1 MLLWCVHAVMLLW
14 CVRAVMLL
22 WCVQTRRTPTWTP
35 RCHNT
40 HTHTHT
46 HTLPQASTD
55 RRVKPYTSNYHQHKF
70 QLPPP
75 QITSTSNIHQRSP
88 TTHTLP
94 LPTHRHQRHPS
105 KATCIT
111 ITWHQ
116 HHAQTTTSSNHLPV
130 AQQTNTYT
138 MPIRLSSSPHMP
150 SPQPPATTAIP
161 LVQRQRCQNICS
173 HTHIRNTVSQRAS
186 KGHTPHCTADTL
198 HLPPPNISSPT
209 SYQPLGHNTPPTV
222 FSIGACADSHA
233 TSAASPDPE
242 LQPAPVL
249 AADSC
254 QVFGHM
260 SSSLCPAGFHV
271 HGVRLTLVVTEYS
284 ALPVLHMCHP
294 YTVSHHRVHQE
305 TPCPLPHYLPPVRP
319 MTRDTHTQ
327 VNVCL
332 PFINNTIVD
341 FCPSPIVGPIPQ
353 TQNRTT
359 HTSSPNATLEMLLP
373 TGIPNPQPSKHRHN
387 LLLALV

>member
-173 HTHIRNTVSQRAS
+173 HTHTSATLFHKEPVR
-186 KGHTPHCTADTL
+186 DTL
-198 HLPPPNISSPT
+198 HIAQPTRSTFPHQTYLVQRATNLLDTIRHLPCSQSAPV
-209 SYQPLGHNTPPTV
+209 PTV
-222 FSIGACADSHA
+222 M
-233 TSAASPDPE
+233 
-242 LQPAPVL
+242 LRQPP
-249 AADSC
+249 
-254 QVFGHM
+254 
-260 SSSLCPAGFHV
+260 
-271 HGVRLTLVVTEYS
+271 R
-284 ALPVLHMCHP
+284 
-294 YTVSHHRVHQE
+294 
-305 TPCPLPHYLPPVRP
+305 
-319 MTRDTHTQ
+319 
-327 VNVCL
+327 
-332 PFINNTIVD
+332 
-341 FCPSPIVGPIPQ
+341 Q
-353 TQNRTT
+353 TQNSNQRLCWPLT
-359 HTSSPNATLEMLLP
+359 HVRSLAT
-373 TGIPNPQPSKHRHN
+373 
-387 LLLALV
+387 